1 MIDCHVLSLFCRF
14 LIFCFSTKQKLFP
27 PQAAKT
33 FKIFNQVTLRSL
45 ALLKHASSSVP
56 SCTFRNLPSA
66 SFHFIF
72 VLKILIDCLRMPQ
85 SRHAHGS
92 PLTLC
97 CPRWSGKSIA
107 TLLPFQFRCNNGEC
121 APLLYD
127 KKLIIS
133 PELCTETC

>member
-1 MIDCHVLSLFCRF
+1 MIDRHVLSLFCRF

-33 FKIFNQVTLRSL
+33 FKIFNQVTLSSL

-72 VLKILIDCLRMPQ
+72 VLKILIVASECLRAVTPMAAL
-85 SRHAHGS
+85 SRCVVLGGLVNPS
-92 PLTLC
+92 PRC
-97 CPRWSGKSIA
+97 CPSSSDVTTVSVLHCYTTRS
-107 TLLPFQFRCNNGEC
+107 
-121 APLLYD
+121 
-127 KKLIIS
+127 
-133 PELCTETC
+133 